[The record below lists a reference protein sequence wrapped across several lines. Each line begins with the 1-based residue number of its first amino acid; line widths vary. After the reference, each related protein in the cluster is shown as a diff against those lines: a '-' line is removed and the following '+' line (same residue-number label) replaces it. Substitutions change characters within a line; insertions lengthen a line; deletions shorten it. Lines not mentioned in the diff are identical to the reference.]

1 MKTKYLAMLVCTLLL
16 ALISLGAV
24 EAAAESGN
32 LTLTQEYDLVGE
44 RSLETQY
51 YLMERDI
58 RVIAED
64 GTPKGG
70 EKYRL
75 RLMIEPGDRSLGE
88 ADRYTCR
95 GLTMQKGDGP
105 EVTIPTLEG
114 WSFDFERGS
123 LDEAVFH
130 TSNILPQ
137 PL

>member
-24 EAAAESGN
+24 EAAAEGGN

-95 GLTMQKGDGP
+95 GFAMQKGDGP
-105 EVTIPTLEG
+105 EVTIPALEG

-123 LDEAVFH
+123 LDETVFH